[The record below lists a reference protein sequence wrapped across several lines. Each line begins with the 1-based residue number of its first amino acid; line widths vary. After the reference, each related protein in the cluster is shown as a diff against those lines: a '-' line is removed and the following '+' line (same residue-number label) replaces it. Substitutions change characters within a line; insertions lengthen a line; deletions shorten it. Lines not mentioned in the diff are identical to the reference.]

1 MNPSL
6 DVFATG
12 SYVPHNM
19 SFLNPHRPLSGGQR
33 RAIGAAAFLTVLVTW
48 TVVTLTGLVPASKL
62 PSPLDVIGAF
72 NYLAYH
78 EGNSLLGDAIVGSVT
93 RILMAAVLVVAI
105 GVPIGILM
113 GAAPKV
119 NAFLSPLVDPFRSA
133 PVVALL
139 PLFVMWM
146 GIGESMKIAFLFVS
160 AVVFVIPLTRDAVVS
175 VPYSYW
181 EGTRDLGGSY
191 VECITKG
198 VLPIAA
204 PRIFDGIIS
213 AVSVLFT
220 YITVAEY
227 VNADSG
233 LGQLIQNAR
242 RFSAMDQVFV
252 GIITIVAISFLAHV
266 CLMNLRKKMFH
277 WEGKN

>member
-6 DVFATG
+6 NVFATG
-12 SYVPHNM
+12 TYAPHNM
-19 SFLNPHRPLSGGQR
+19 SFLNPHRPLSSGQR

-48 TVVTLTGLVPASKL
+48 TVVTLTGLVSASKL

-78 EGNSLLGDAIVGSVT
+78 EGNSLLGNAVVGSVG
-93 RILMAAVLVVAI
+93 RILTAAFFVVLI
-105 GVPIGILM
+105 GVPLGILM
-113 GAAPKV
+113 GAAPKI

-191 VECITKG
+191 WECITKG

-204 PRIFDGIIS
+204 PRIFD
-213 AVSVLFT
+213 AVIVSTSILWT

-252 GIITIVAISFLAHV
+252 GIITIIALALLTHTT
-266 CLMNLRKKMFH
+266 LSLLKRKIYH
-277 WEGKN
+277 WEGKQ